1 MQVVIIIS
9 HLDDIANIASIV
21 VALYFILS
29 YNIINYIVE
38 SAVEKS
44 ILMWG
49 IFISIVLIL
58 LILDLGVFH
67 KKDREIGFKESLWMS
82 AFYIVMSLIFGL
94 WVWYIKGL
102 DSFAEYITGFLV
114 EKSLALDNIFLI
126 SLVFSSLSIPLKYQ
140 HRVLFW
146 GILGVIVLR
155 AIMIGLGVQII
166 TRFEWILYVF
176 AAFMVFTGIKM
187 FFISHKPVEIS
198 SNILLIWMKK
208 HLNIT
213 DKLHAQK
220 FFVYQK
226 VPQSTTKKLFV
237 TPLFISLVMV
247 ELIDLIFAVD
257 SIPAIFAITQ
267 DPYIVYTSN
276 IFAILGLRALY
287 FALASIIDRFY
298 YLKYALAT
306 VLIFIGS
313 KIFIA
318 DALDLAKIPPMLS
331 LTITFTILVSGV
343 ICSFLREKEV
353 KKHNADING

>member
-1 MQVVIIIS
+1 M
-9 HLDDIANIASIV
+9 
-21 VALYFILS
+21 
-29 YNIINYIVE
+29 
-38 SAVEKS
+38 EKS
-44 ILMWG
+44 LLMWV
-49 IFISIVLIL
+49 IFIAVVLAL

-82 AFYIVMSLIFGL
+82 AFYILMALIFGL
-94 WVWYIKGL
+94 WIWHIKGL
-102 DSFAEYITGFLV
+102 DGFAEYITGFLV

-166 TRFEWILYVF
+166 TRFEWILYLF
-176 AAFMVFTGIKM
+176 AAFMILTGIKM
-187 FFISHKPVEIS
+187 FFMSDKPVEIS
-198 SNILLIWMKK
+198 QNLLLIWMRK
-208 HLNIT
+208 HWNIT
-213 DKLHAQK
+213 DKLHDQK
-220 FFVYQK
+220 FFVYQN
-226 VPQSTTKKLFV
+226 VPQLPQKKLFV
-237 TPLFISLVMV
+237 TPLFVSLVMV
-247 ELIDLIFAVD
+247 EFIDLIFAVD

-287 FALASIIDRFY
+287 FALASIMDRFY
-298 YLKYALAT
+298 YLKYALAA

-318 DALDLAKIPPMLS
+318 DALNLAKIPPMLS
-331 LTITFTILVSGV
+331 LTITFTILALGV
-343 ICSFLREKEV
+343 LCSFIKAKSRA
-353 KKHNADING
+353 KK

>member
-1 MQVVIIIS
+1 M
-9 HLDDIANIASIV
+9 
-21 VALYFILS
+21 
-29 YNIINYIVE
+29 
-38 SAVEKS
+38 EKS
-44 ILMWG
+44 LLMWG
-49 IFISIVLIL
+49 TFIAFVLIL

-82 AFYIVMSLIFGL
+82 AFYILMALIFGL
-94 WVWYIKGL
+94 WILYIKGL

-155 AIMIGLGVQII
+155 AIMIGLGMQII
-166 TRFEWILYVF
+166 MHFEWILYIF
-176 AAFMVFTGIKM
+176 AAFMILTGIKM
-187 FFISHKPVEIS
+187 FFMPNKPLEIS
-198 SNILLIWMKK
+198 QNPLLIWMKK
-208 HLNIT
+208 HLRIT
-213 DKLHAQK
+213 DQLHEQK
-220 FFVYQK
+220 FFVYQN
-226 VPQSTTKKLFV
+226 VTQSKIQKLFV
-237 TPLFISLVMV
+237 TPLFISLIMV
-247 ELIDLIFAVD
+247 EFIDLIFAVD
-257 SIPAIFAITQ
+257 SIPAIFTITQ

-298 YLKYALAT
+298 YLKYALAA

-318 DALDLAKIPPMLS
+318 DALNLAKIPPMLS
-331 LTITFTILVSGV
+331 LTITFSILAIGV
-343 ICSFLREKEV
+343 LCSFLR
-353 KKHNADING
+353 KKQSQKVGEFNG

>member
-1 MQVVIIIS
+1 M
-9 HLDDIANIASIV
+9 
-21 VALYFILS
+21 
-29 YNIINYIVE
+29 
-38 SAVEKS
+38 EKS
-44 ILMWG
+44 LFMWEV
-49 IFISIVLIL
+49 FIAIVLIL
-58 LILDLGVFH
+58 LTLDLGVFH

-82 AFYIVMSLIFGL
+82 AFYILMALFFGV

-102 DSFAEYITGFLV
+102 DGFAEYITGFLV

-166 TRFEWILYVF
+166 TQFEWILYIF
-176 AAFMVFTGIKM
+176 AAFMIFTGIKM
-187 FFISHKPVEIS
+187 FFMSSKPVEIS
-198 SNILLIWMKK
+198 QNPLLIWMRK

-213 DKLHAQK
+213 DKLHDQR
-220 FFVYQK
+220 FFVYQNVRDSK
-226 VPQSTTKKLFV
+226 TKKLFV
-237 TPLFISLVMV
+237 TPLLISLVMV
-247 ELIDLIFAVD
+247 EFIDLIFAVD

-298 YLKYALAT
+298 YLKYALAA

-318 DALDLAKIPPMLS
+318 DALNLAKIPPMLS
-331 LTITFTILVSGV
+331 LTITVTILALGV
-343 ICSFLREKEV
+343 LCSFLREKTIT
-353 KKHNADING
+353 KDR

>member
-1 MQVVIIIS
+1 M
-9 HLDDIANIASIV
+9 
-21 VALYFILS
+21 
-29 YNIINYIVE
+29 
-38 SAVEKS
+38 EKS
-44 ILMWG
+44 LFIWG
-49 IFISIVLIL
+49 VFIAVVLTL

-82 AFYIVMSLIFGL
+82 AFYILMALFFGV

-102 DSFAEYITGFLV
+102 DGFAEYITGFLV

-166 TRFEWILYVF
+166 TRFEWILYIF
-176 AAFMVFTGIKM
+176 AAFMIFTGIKM
-187 FFISHKPVEIS
+187 FFRSSKPVEIS
-198 SNILLIWMKK
+198 QNALLIWMRK

-213 DKLHAQK
+213 DKLHDQK
-220 FFVYQK
+220 FFVYQN
-226 VPQSTTKKLFV
+226 VSQSKTKKLFV

-247 ELIDLIFAVD
+247 EFIDLIFAVD

-298 YLKYALAT
+298 YLKYALAA

-318 DALDLAKIPPMLS
+318 DALNLAKIPPMLS
-331 LTITFTILVSGV
+331 LTITVTILALGV
-343 ICSFLREKEV
+343 LCSFLREKTIT
-353 KKHNADING
+353 KDR

>member
-1 MQVVIIIS
+1 M
-9 HLDDIANIASIV
+9 
-21 VALYFILS
+21 
-29 YNIINYIVE
+29 
-38 SAVEKS
+38 EKS
-44 ILMWG
+44 LFMWG
-49 IFISIVLIL
+49 VFITVVLIL
-58 LILDLGVFH
+58 LTLDLGVFH

-82 AFYIVMSLIFGL
+82 AFYIIMALLFGV
-94 WVWYIKGL
+94 WVLYIKGL
-102 DSFAEYITGFLV
+102 DCFAEYITGFLV

-166 TRFEWILYVF
+166 THFEWILYIF
-176 AAFMVFTGIKM
+176 AAFMIITGIKM
-187 FFISHKPVEIS
+187 FFMSSKPVEIS
-198 SNILLIWMKK
+198 KNPLLIWMRK

-213 DKLHAQK
+213 DKLHDQK
-220 FFVYQK
+220 FFVYQS
-226 VPQSTTKKLFV
+226 VAQSPRKKLFV

-247 ELIDLIFAVD
+247 EFIDLIFAVD

-298 YLKYALAT
+298 YLKYALAA

-318 DALDLAKIPPMLS
+318 DALNLAKIPPMLS
-331 LTITFTILVSGV
+331 LTITVTILALGV
-343 ICSFLREKEV
+343 LCSFVRDKTTA
-353 KKHNADING
+353 KDNGNQNG

>member
-1 MQVVIIIS
+1 
-9 HLDDIANIASIV
+9 LEAD
-21 VALYFILS
+21 
-29 YNIINYIVE
+29 
-38 SAVEKS
+38 VEKS
-44 ILMWG
+44 LLMWG
-49 IFISIVLIL
+49 IFIAVVLTL

-67 KKDREIGFKESLWMS
+67 KKDREIGFKESLQMS
-82 AFYIVMSLIFGL
+82 AFYIIIALIFGL

-146 GILGVIVLR
+146 GILGVVVLR

-166 TRFEWILYVF
+166 TRFEWILYIF
-176 AAFMVFTGIKM
+176 AAFMIFTGIKM

-198 SNILLIWMKK
+198 DNLLLIWMRK

-213 DKLHAQK
+213 DKLHDQK
-220 FFVYQK
+220 FFVYQN
-226 VPQSTTKKLFV
+226 VAQSKTQKLFV

-247 ELIDLIFAVD
+247 EFIDLIFAVD

-318 DALDLAKIPPMLS
+318 DALNIVKIPPMLS
-331 LTITFTILVSGV
+331 LTITLTILVFGV
-343 ICSFLREKEV
+343 LCSFLREKSR
-353 KKHNADING
+353 N